1 MDATTSSGER
11 CGRVDQPIPTN
22 AFSSSLTGG
31 ISMTTQSILVTGGNG
46 TLGRAVVTRLLAGG
60 HQVRRRKP

>member
-1 MDATTSSGER
+1 
-11 CGRVDQPIPTN
+11 
-22 AFSSSLTGG
+22 
-31 ISMTTQSILVTGGNG
+31 MTTQSTLVTGGNG